1 MFNHLLVPLDGSK
14 LAEMALPMAKSIAGQ
29 FNSRI
34 TLLQVVALPYAA
46 GFGHESSGTFSD
58 LNSLNQEMKREA
70 TSYMEAKRQVL
81 HQAGI
86 QVDVQIVMGKSAAE
100 AILTAVDEL
109 EADTIVMS
117 THGRSGLMR
126 WVFGSVADK
135 VLRHADVPIMLVRV
149 PTEEKT
155 PHETPAGKT
164 GKVEDDG

>member
-1 MFNHLLVPLDGSK
+1 MFKHLLVPLDGSK
-14 LAEMALPMAKSIAGQ
+14 SAEMALPMAKSLSGQ
-29 FNSRI
+29 FNSHI
-34 TLLQVVALPYAA
+34 TLLQVVALPYAV

-70 TSYMEAKRQVL
+70 TSYMEAKRQAL

-135 VLRHADVPIMLVRV
+135 VLRHARVPTMLVRV
-149 PTEEKT
+149 PADEKT
-155 PHETPAGKT
+155 LAVNFTA
-164 GKVEDDG
+164 